1 MTLPTSKTSR
11 AGLMPGSVVY
21 TGERKVERVSLSLIQ
36 YDANGFIE
44 EADVALEPALAKL
57 NSNKVTWLNVNGL
70 HDTEV
75 VSKLGEVFHLHP
87 LVLEDIVHTEQR
99 PKVEYYDDYI
109 YIVLRMLSLKAA
121 GEADDEQQGEV
132 NNEQL
137 SIVLGENFVL
147 TFQENVGDVF
157 EPVRERI
164 RKAVGRVCKQGADY
178 LAYSLIDVIVDT
190 YFTLLETFEDD
201 IDAIEDE
208 LLQDPSPQVLG
219 RVNALKRE
227 MLYLRK
233 AVWPLRE
240 LMSSLQREETPLI
253 RDSVRTYVR
262 DVYDH
267 SVQVIDTVETLREVL
282 SSLHD
287 FYLSSL
293 SLKMNEVMKVL
304 TIVGTIFLPLS
315 FLAGVYGMNF
325 EYMPELHFRYAY
337 PLFWLFSLVIG
348 GGMLLYFWRKKWL

>member
-1 MTLPTSKTSR
+1 MTLPTRTSR
-11 AGLMPGSVVY
+11 AGMLPGSVVY
-21 TGERKVERVSLSLIQ
+21 TGERKVEHVNLDLIQ
-36 YDANGFIE
+36 YDRNGFVE
-44 EADVALEPALAKL
+44 DVGVGLETALAKL
-57 NSNKVTWLNVNGL
+57 TPEKVTWLNVDGL
-70 HDTEV
+70 HDTALI
-75 VSKLGEVFHLHP
+75 SKLGEAFGLHP
-87 LVLEDIVHTEQR
+87 LVLEDVVHTEQR

-109 YIVLRMLSLKAA
+109 YIVLRMLSLNA
-121 GEADDEQQGEV
+121 QGEV

-137 SIVLGENFVL
+137 SLVLGANFVL
-147 TFQENVGDVF
+147 TFQETVGDVF

-164 RKAVGRVCKQGADY
+164 RKGVGRVCKQGADY
-178 LAYSLIDVIVDT
+178 LAYSLVDVIVDT
-190 YFTLLETFEDD
+190 YFTLLEGFEDD

-219 RVNALKRE
+219 RVNTLKRE

-240 LMSSLQREETPLI
+240 LMGSLQREETPLVH
-253 RDSVRTYVR
+253 DGVRTYIR
-262 DVYDH
+262 DVHDH

-325 EYMPELHFRYAY
+325 ANIPELHWRFGYEV
-337 PLFWLFSLVIG
+337 FWLICLVVG
-348 GGMLLYFWRKKWL
+348 GGMLFYFRRKKWL

>member
-1 MTLPTSKTSR
+1 MTLPTRTSR
-11 AGLMPGSVVY
+11 AGMMPGSVVY
-21 TGERKVERVSLSLIQ
+21 TGERKVEHVSLRLIQ
-36 YDANGFIE
+36 YAQDGFTE
-44 EADVALEPALAKL
+44 EAEVGLETALAQL
-57 NSNKVTWLNVNGL
+57 GPDTAAPNKVTWLNVDGL
-70 HDTEV
+70 HDTALI
-75 VSKLGEVFHLHP
+75 SKLGAVFGLHP

-109 YIVLRMLSLKAA
+109 YIVLRMLSLNA
-121 GEADDEQQGEV
+121 QGEV

-137 SIVLGENFVL
+137 SLVLGADFVL
-147 TFQENVGDVF
+147 TFQETVGDVL
-157 EPVRERI
+157 EPVREHI
-164 RKAVGRVCKQGADY
+164 RKGVGRVCKQGADY
-178 LAYSLIDVIVDT
+178 LAYSLIDVMVDT

-219 RVNALKRE
+219 RVNTLKRE

-240 LMSSLQREETPLI
+240 LTSSLQREETPLI
-253 RDSVRTYVR
+253 HDSVRTYIR
-262 DVYDH
+262 DVHDH

-287 FYLSSL
+287 FYISSL

-325 EYMPELHFRYAY
+325 ANIPELHWRFGYEV
-337 PLFWLFSLVIG
+337 FWLICLIVG